1 MPKDKDPHSKLQALK
16 KHGAANRTSAKVKD
30 PLFTDSPFFDP
41 KDLVQVKYEMLRRVQ
56 VDCQPI
62 SKASAD
68 YGFSRVSF
76 YQVKE
81 AFEREGLPG
90 LVPKKRGPRGGHKLT
105 ENIVQSLVEACAKDD
120 QMDAEALAQ
129 LVKKRFK
136 LTVHPRSIDR
146 ALAKQKKKRN

>member
-1 MPKDKDPHSKLQALK
+1 MPKDKDPHPKLQALK
-16 KHGAANRTSAKVKD
+16 KHGAINRRSAKVKN
-30 PLFTDSPFFDP
+30 PLFADSEFFDP

-56 VDCQPI
+56 ADGDAI
-62 SKASAD
+62 SNASAD
-68 YGFSRVSF
+68 HGFSRVSF

-105 ENIVQSLVEACAKDD
+105 ERIVQAMEEACAEDD
-120 QMDAEALAQ
+120 QIDAPALAR
-129 LVKKRFK
+129 LLKKRFK

-146 ALAKQKKKRN
+146 ALAKRKKKRH